1 VHPGGRRGKLAL
13 AGLKPHPQP
22 ERQEIAEMA
31 EHAENARRFLQL
43 HDSET
48 PLLLPNPWDL
58 GSARLLAWLGFKA
71 LATTSGGHA
80 ASLGR
85 SDGEVSREE
94 AVAHAAA
101 IGAATGL
108 PVNGDFENC
117 FADEP
122 AGVAETVQLALDAG
136 IAGCSVEDWSGSEI
150 YDIGL
155 AAERVA
161 AAAEIAHGG
170 PVRMVLTARAENQT
184 RRSGDLNDTI
194 ARLQAYQEAGADVL
208 YAPALHSLEEI
219 RVLRS
224 SVDRPI
230 NVLAVAG
237 LPPVPELAAAGVS
250 RISVGSAFAFA
261 AYGALLEAA
270 TELREAGTYGFTDR
284 ARASFSGGAREAFR

>member
-1 VHPGGRRGKLAL
+1 
-13 AGLKPHPQP
+13 
-22 ERQEIAEMA
+22 MA
-31 EHAENARRFLQL
+31 DHAENARRFLQL
-43 HDSET
+43 HHSEA

-85 SDGEVSREE
+85 LDGNVSRQE
-94 AVAHAAA
+94 AVTHAAA

-122 AGVAETVQLALDAG
+122 EGVAETIQLALDAG
-136 IAGCSVEDWSGSEI
+136 VAGCSVEDWSGSEI

-161 AAAEIAHGG
+161 AAAEIAHGS
-170 PVRMVLTARAENQT
+170 PVRMVLTARAENQL
-184 RRSGDLNDTI
+184 RRTADLKDTI

-208 YAPALHSLEEI
+208 YAPALRSLEEI
-219 RVLRS
+219 RAVRG

-230 NVLAVAG
+230 NVLAVPA
-237 LPPVPELAAAGVS
+237 LPPVPELAEAGVN
-250 RISVGSAFAFA
+250 RVSVGSAFAFA
-261 AYGALLEAA
+261 AYGALLQAA
-270 TELREAGTYGFTDR
+270 TELRDAGTYGFAER
-284 ARASFSGGAREAFR
+284 ARAGFNEGAREAFG